1 MEHISI
7 KNICKKYGEGESAV
21 KALDD
26 VSLDISK
33 GEVCVILGPSGSG
46 KSTLLNMIGGL
57 DRVDSGSITVDGL
70 EITALRK
77 LDRVDMVE
85 SLKQED

>member
-1 MEHISI
+1 MEHITI
-7 KNICKKYGEGESAV
+7 RNISREYGQGESAV

-57 DRVDSGSITVDGL
+57 DRVDSGSIIVDGL
-70 EITALRK
+70 EITSLNK
-77 LDRVDMVE
+77 LF
-85 SLKQED
+85 